1 MSGNNWGNYLLQ
13 QMGVKNEQKNVRQ
26 KIRDVQ
32 CREFLETIAGPV
44 SYSSHSKDQSQLKL
58 EDLSS
63 IPTLGWLEFDFIK
76 RPDSFSHST
85 PFIYFLSYYPQVT
98 HTFGNTDVMV
108 NLLYQLDR
116 TTRCP
121 DI

>member
-1 MSGNNWGNYLLQ
+1 M
-13 QMGVKNEQKNVRQ
+13 RQ
-26 KIRDVQ
+26 KTRDVQ
-32 CREFLETIAGPV
+32 CREFLETLARPV
-44 SYSSHSKDQSQLKL
+44 SYSSYPKDQLQLEL
-58 EDLSS
+58 EDLPS

-98 HTFGNTDVMV
+98 LPFGNTDVMV
-108 NLLYQLDR
+108 NLMCQLDK